1 MYSPK
6 KQKVYVQ
13 FFLVWFYDDVKMYR
27 TFLVKVG
34 LLSFKENRFIYVN
47 ESPLKIMKNVFL
59 FHVESTFTSQVFK
72 SLSWLLGRIEKNRM
86 IRNIRLIMKIY
97 DLTNWL
103 ANTYTAQK
111 MKFSIKDFFSKF
123 DQSAVFC
130 GFGHIY

>member
-72 SLSWLLGRIEKNRM
+72 FLSWLLGRIEKNRM

-123 DQSAVFC
+123 DQIRRNLY
-130 GFGHIY
+130 G